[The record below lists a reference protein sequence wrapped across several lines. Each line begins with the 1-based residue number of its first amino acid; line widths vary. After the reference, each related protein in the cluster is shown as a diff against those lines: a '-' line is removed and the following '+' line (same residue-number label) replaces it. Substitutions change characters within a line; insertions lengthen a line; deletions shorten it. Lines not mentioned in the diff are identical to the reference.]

1 MPKKLAGSFIN
12 LVHEATLK
20 SFWRRK
26 TLWRFLRQQ
35 GIAESFLATWDVS
48 ESKRD
53 VLDRLFMK
61 LPDAPGGQK
70 LILAMAQDLSA
81 QDTFPDLVGWEDS
94 TQLLQDA
101 RSAVAHLKS
110 ALARLNEEVVSERD
124 RQESQARLQKL
135 HEETAQ
141 SRSNLESLDSRLGK
155 LASALGTQQ
164 AGYDFQDWFYEL
176 VAHFEVVYRRPY
188 VIAGRQIDGSITVS
202 GTTYLIETKFT
213 RNQAAAEDID
223 SFFKKVTEKADNTMG
238 VMVSISGYSAVA
250 IAEASKPKTPLL
262 LLDHGHLYL
271 VLGGIATLPEVIERI
286 RRHASQT
293 SESYLPAS
301 LLNK

>member
-1 MPKKLAGSFIN
+1 MPKKIAGSFIN

-20 SFWRRK
+20 SFWRRNA
-26 TLWRFLRQQ
+26 LWRFLRQQ
-35 GIAESFLATWDVS
+35 GIADSFLATWEES

-53 VLDRLFMK
+53 FLDRLFMK
-61 LPDAPGGQK
+61 IPSAPEGQR
-70 LILAMAQDLSA
+70 LILGMAQDLAA
-81 QDTFPDLVGWEDS
+81 QDSFPDLMGWEDS
-94 TQLLQDA
+94 SQLLQNA
-101 RSAVAHLKS
+101 RSAVANLKS
-110 ALARLNEEVVSERD
+110 ALARLNKEVVLERD
-124 RQESQARLQKL
+124 RQESQARVQKL
-135 HEETAQ
+135 YEESAQ
-141 SRSNLESLDSRLGK
+141 SRSNLDSLGARLGK
-155 LASALGTQQ
+155 LATSLGTQQ
-164 AGYDFQDWFYEL
+164 AGYDFQDWFYDL
-176 VAHFEVVYRRPY
+176 VAHFEVVFRRPY
-188 VIAGRQIDGSITVS
+188 ITAGRQIDGSITVS

-213 RNQAAAEDID
+213 RDQAAAEDID

-262 LLDHGHLYL
+262 LLDHGHLYH

-301 LLNK
+301 LLNC